1 MTKEDAFI
9 PPSYLRLPVP
19 VFSQGYCPMALYLLQ
34 NLVPKGEKVERT
46 KPLWEDLKDL
56 TWTQWGLFF
65 TG

>member
-1 MTKEDAFI
+1 
-9 PPSYLRLPVP
+9 
-19 VFSQGYCPMALYLLQ
+19 MALYLLQ